1 MLCQSNRPKTI
12 RRHASR
18 HSWFGLPFRIPRT
31 PSQLRYSPAPIE
43 APSRLAATSSALRF
57 APSYEGRRCV
67 DSALCKRR
75 MTMAP
80 TELAESPPSAPS
92 LAARSSRLVRPA
104 FGYATPQLRPCL
116 RFTPTRSGHATLASV
131 ARGRSASDA
140 WYPLPL
146 VPVIAEA
153 RAHRCALPHA
163 HHPPSR
169 VFVSRTVERIALL
182 HGETRASCRGR
193 GSPTHDISSIQ
204 RCPQASPIDRSSP
217 LTRPGWSLDLQV
229 ARPRFRESA
238 LRRLGVVGR

>member
-43 APSRLAATSSALRF
+43 APSRLAATSSALRR

-75 MTMAP
+75 RTMAP

-153 RAHRCALPHA
+153 RLIDARFHTRTTRRP
-163 HHPPSR
+163 
-169 VFVSRTVERIALL
+169 VSSYREPWSALL
-182 HGETRASCRGR
+182 CFTGRRA
-193 GSPTHDISSIQ
+193 PLAED
-204 RCPQASPIDRSSP
+204 ADRR
-217 LTRPGWSLDLQV
+217 LTIFLAFNDAR
-229 ARPRFRESA
+229 RPRRSTVHP
-238 LRRLGVVGR
+238 R